1 MTIRVNK
8 AMRERIEAKKIDI
21 KENKYIYERDGK
33 NVYRTL
39 IEDKYCDV
47 SGIKLDK
54 PKEIDYISICKRLER
69 IESKLDNLI
78 KKYDNN

>member
-1 MTIRVNK
+1 MAIRVDK
-8 AMRERIEAKKIDI
+8 EARKRIDAKKIDMK
-21 KENKYIYERDGK
+21 KENYIYVG

-39 IEDKYCDV
+39 IDDKYCDV

-69 IESKLDNLI
+69 IEDKLDYLI
-78 KKYDNN
+78 KRYDNN

>member
-1 MTIRVNK
+1 MAIRVDK
-8 AMRERIEAKKIDI
+8 EARKRIDAKKIDMK
-21 KENKYIYERDGK
+21 KENYIYVG

-39 IEDKYCDV
+39 IDDKYCDV

-69 IESKLDNLI
+69 IEDKLDTLI
-78 KKYDNN
+78 SRLL

>member
-21 KENKYIYERDGK
+21 KENKYIYERDGEK
-33 NVYRTL
+33 IYRTL

-54 PKEIDYISICKRLER
+54 PKDIDYISICKRLDR
-69 IESKLDNLI
+69 IEDKLDTLI
-78 KKYDNN
+78 SRLL